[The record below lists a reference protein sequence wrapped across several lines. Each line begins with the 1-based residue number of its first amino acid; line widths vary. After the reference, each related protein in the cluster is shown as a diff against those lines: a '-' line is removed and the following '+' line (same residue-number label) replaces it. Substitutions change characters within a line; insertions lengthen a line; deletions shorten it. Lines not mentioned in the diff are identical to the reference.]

1 MEKIILENYKGLI
14 WDLDGTIFNIS
25 DALKKAVDDGI
36 EKYQL
41 SIQRDEVME
50 EIAHLIE
57 EIQNYPVP
65 KILLNSYELL
75 KVNFLKG
82 ISFFKKL
89 RIAVFLFNQFNKYKD
104 AESTIYVGIDELI
117 SKLFNKK
124 FKLAIL
130 TNNKSQY
137 AEEVLDK
144 FNLTKYFDIIIGFNE
159 VTEVKPSPEGIQ
171 IILDKWKMKPSEAIF
186 IGDMT
191 TDVEAG
197 KSADVMMIC
206 VASGLAQ
213 KETLRKHNP
222 DKLVNNTNE
231 LIQLFGI
238 EN

>member
-1 MEKIILENYKGLI
+1 MEKYKGII

-41 SIQRDEVME
+41 TIKRDEVME

-75 KVNFLKG
+75 KANFLTG

-89 RIAVFLFNQFNKYKD
+89 RIAIFLFNQFNKYKD
-104 AESTIYVGIDELI
+104 AESTIYNGIDNLI
-117 SKLFNKK
+117 SNMFNKK
-124 FKLAIL
+124 LKLAIL

-137 AEEVLDK
+137 AKEILDK
-144 FNLTKYFDIIIGFNE
+144 FNLTKFFDPIIGFNE
-159 VTEVKPSPEGIQ
+159 VTEVKPNPEGIQ
-171 IILDKWKMKPSEAIF
+171 IILDKWKIKPSEAIF
-186 IGDMT
+186 VGDMT
-191 TDVEAG
+191 TDVDAG
-197 KSADVMMIC
+197 KSANVMMIC

-213 KETLRKHNP
+213 KEALQEHKP
-222 DKLVNNTNE
+222 DILVNDTIA
-231 LIQLFGI
+231 LINLFGI